1 MDSDEAEQVSLHAL
15 VVSLEK
21 TGKLRQQMKSATKW
35 WQEPRFEP
43 EIEDAYKQYMLRP
56 MFSAIGIW
64 GIFSLALALLRLIR
78 VTRGVLLVP
87 ESSSLPFVYLAL
99 IGLPSTMFS
108 MVELDSAR
116 IAEQKN
122 LLHNLGIACVLAHWL
137 AVYWFA
143 YDVIHICKSNLT
155 APYIQTTMMICL
167 LPTVTRTTMHV
178 LPLWVWAA
186 MISMGVLLLVTGPY
200 GPPVFSLIVFTLA
213 ELAFLRHTDHNN
225 RARFISILNVTR
237 LEMEAK
243 HSKDAAQ
250 QIRTEA
256 IMRQERLQLQLQL
269 LKSQIGCESQS
280 LISTATEIQRPA
292 CLMGAWGEG
301 ANLEEKPATADNA
314 PPPNVTFP
322 CVAAFVTEGNTFA
335 SRMLKRTGLGKET
348 RIKTGSHPFVVLD
361 GEDFLRVGIIKSAFG
376 EAKGHPMLA
385 NEQPALYAGV
395 LPLFVPT
402 KT

>member
-15 VVSLEK
+15 VMSLEK
-21 TGKLRQQMKSATKW
+21 TGKLRQQMKRATKW

-43 EIEDAYKQYMLRP
+43 EIEDAYKQDRLRP
-56 MFSAIGIW
+56 MLSAIGIW
-64 GIFSLALALLRLIR
+64 GMFSLVLSLLRLTT
-78 VTRGVLLVP
+78 VGVLNVP
-87 ESSSLPFVYLAL
+87 ESSNLPYVYLAL

-108 MVELDSAR
+108 MIELDRAW

-122 LLHNLGIACVLAHWL
+122 LLHNLGVACVLAHWI
-137 AVYWFA
+137 AIYWAA
-143 YDVIHICKSNLT
+143 YDAIHLCKSNLT
-155 APYIQTTMMICL
+155 APYVQTGMLISL
-167 LPTVTRTTMHV
+167 IPTVTQSSM
-178 LPLWVWAA
+178 LCPLWVWGG
-186 MISMGVLLLVTGPY
+186 MISMGLLILATGPY
-200 GPPVFSLIVFTLA
+200 GPPVFGLIVFTLA

-225 RARFISILNVTR
+225 RARFLSRLNVTR

-243 HSKDAAQ
+243 HSKDATQ

-280 LISTATEIQRPA
+280 LVSTATEIQRPA

-301 ANLEEKPATADNA
+301 TNLEEKPATADNA

-335 SRMLKRTGLGKET
+335 SRMLKRTGLDKEM

-385 NEQPALYAGV
+385 NKQPALYAGV
-395 LPLFVPT
+395 LTLLFAN
-402 KT
+402 